1 MSQDRDVDRF
11 GAWAETYDR
20 HWMQRSIFTPVQQT
34 VMDMAAREVP
44 RPMAILDVG
53 CGTGRLLRLAESRFP
68 EARLV
73 GVDAALGMVKQAEAS
88 RPPGSETRFQQS
100 HAEDLPFGDAEFD
113 LVFSTLTFHHWHDQ
127 ARGIAEVARVLA
139 PGGRWLLADF
149 IPTGPIRIARR
160 LFRLTRFRERPE
172 LAAMLLP
179 AGLAIVAELK
189 VRRLGGQVPV
199 LAIAAR
205 ARG

>member
-1 MSQDRDVDRF
+1 MGQDRDVDRF

-20 HWMQRSIFTPVQQT
+20 HWLQRSIFAPVQKT
-34 VMDMAAREVP
+34 VMEMAAREVP
-44 RPMAILDVG
+44 RPVAILDVG
-53 CGTGRLLRLAESRFP
+53 CGTGRLLRFAESRFP

-88 RPPGSETRFQQS
+88 RPPGSEARFQQS

-149 IPTGPIRIARR
+149 IPTGPIRFARR
-160 LFRLTRFRERPE
+160 LFLLTRFRERPE

-179 AGLAIVAELK
+179 AGLAIVAELQ
-189 VRRLGGQVPV
+189 VPRLGGQVPV

-205 ARG
+205 PRG